1 MPKERNRTFL
11 SARNPIELGR
21 ILISKNWKNNYGI
34 ADRKINERIIVLPV
48 KIRWLIL
55 KDSTESVLRE
65 SFKNFTNVRSSCS
78 KWTPLVRFK
87 KRTPKHQDVCIFGKN
102 ALFKK
107 SGLSRFCQTD
117 LVQKIRTSVFFS
129 QIASEATYRHDVDDI
144 RWHDTRFH
152 QISLDFIRFR
162 RKKISNKYV

>member
-1 MPKERNRTFL
+1 MSVYMLWYINTQYSVSESSPVMDSRVASYRPAFWKSKNIVRALKFG
-11 SARNPIELGR
+11 PR

-78 KWTPLVRFK
+78 KWTPLVRIK

-102 ALFKK
+102 ALSKNQDYQDFAKQTLSKK
-107 SGLSRFCQTD
+107 
-117 LVQKIRTSVFFS
+117 
-129 QIASEATYRHDVDDI
+129 
-144 RWHDTRFH
+144 
-152 QISLDFIRFR
+152 
-162 RKKISNKYV
+162 